1 LVNNDIEFH
10 SHEIKYKLELKEDKQ
25 RKEILENYINKLNN
39 EMKSF
44 RYIPKDICVI
54 LNLGNLTKA
63 NDLNINEKISNI
75 QKILIN
81 IFQKITTTKDRIG
94 IMEYKDE
101 DYRFLVTLMNKDEKN
116 ERKINEILEN
126 LELFLYSSFNNNPF
140 NNSSYN
146 NSNNNSSNNSKVK
159 KSRLKNE
166 EEEKDKEKEEEK
178 EKEDEESEGKS
189 KNVTCLFNSIKY
201 CNGYLKMKQIN
212 NSKNSVID
220 NWFIFITC
228 NIEYEEI
235 SEIIKTPLSEVL
247 FPNGE
252 ANNNLIIIFYDNIAS
267 DSKRKLKK
275 WMKYNK
281 STVLT
286 KDELNKLKE
295 IMGTKGEQQKII
307 FELEKY
313 KDNL

>member
-1 LVNNDIEFH
+1 
-10 SHEIKYKLELKEDKQ
+10 
-25 RKEILENYINKLNN
+25 
-39 EMKSF
+39 MKKS
-44 RYIPKDICVI
+44 
-54 LNLGNLTKA
+54 NL
-63 NDLNINEKISNI
+63 
-75 QKILIN
+75 
-81 IFQKITTTKDRIG
+81 
-94 IMEYKDE
+94 KDE
-101 DYRFLVTLMNKDEKN
+101 EQ
-116 ERKINEILEN
+116 EEQ
-126 LELFLYSSFNNNPF
+126 
-140 NNSSYN
+140 
-146 NSNNNSSNNSKVK
+146 K
-159 KSRLKNE
+159 K
-166 EEEKDKEKEEEK
+166 EKDKEKDKENEDMENEE
-178 EKEDEESEGKS
+178 KS

-212 NSKNSVID
+212 NSKNSLID

-235 SEIIKTPLSEVL
+235 SEIIKTPLNEIL

-252 ANNNLIIIFYDNIAS
+252 TNNNLIIIFYENIAN

-313 KDNL
+313 KDKL